1 MLIFRAVFIFPTT
14 ISSYLS
20 VCFLNQ
26 RTRLSTAVTVRK
38 LTLIQCYL
46 LILRPHSDS
55 ASCPSNALDRS
66 KTSQD
71 HVLHLVVS
79 LVSFSMEQ
87 LFSLSLSFMT
97 WTPLECCSVWVFL
110 TFPRG
115 LGIFDRI
122 PPEAMLCSLHGV
134 VSRGT

>member
-87 LFSLSLSFMT
+87 LFSLPLSYDLDIFGMLLSLGFSYVASWFGH
-97 WTPLECCSVWVFL
+97 F
-110 TFPRG
+110 RQ
-115 LGIFDRI
+115 D
-122 PPEAMLCSLHGV
+122 PP
-134 VSRGT
+134 